1 MIFCTFWRLQFTKWT
16 KFTALKMAKMAVLAL
31 LESSKLISRKSVWY
45 KNHEISTLCK
55 ITFLQLP
62 SLLHRIFDDYVNLE
76 DLRNFWEIVFQLD
89 YYFPKTNSNK
99 PLEKTS
105 FLEKLKIRQHLDKC
119 LVGERNKD
127 WLVGSR
133 LFELC
138 DNFRPEIK
146 SVLIFVL
153 WKFIKIKIQRL

>member
-1 MIFCTFWRLQFTKWT
+1 MIFYTFWRLQFTKWT
-16 KFTALKMAKMAVLAL
+16 KFTALKMAVFAL
-31 LESSKLISRKSVWY
+31 LESSKLISRKSEWY

-62 SLLHRIFDDYVNLE
+62 SHLHRIFDDYVNLE
-76 DLRNFWEIVFQLD
+76 DLQNFWEIVVQLD
-89 YYFPKTNSNK
+89 CYFPKMNSNK

-105 FLEKLKIRQHLDKC
+105 FWEKLKIRQHLDKC
-119 LVGERNKD
+119 LVGERSKG

-133 LFELC
+133 LLELC

-146 SVLIFVL
+146 S
-153 WKFIKIKIQRL
+153 KF